1 LSEEIEEPALT
12 PSKALYGTGVTGTFS
27 DSLSHRYLSLLAVA
41 VGVTVSQMSYLRAAE
56 SLSRNIL
63 QLLWGRLVDRK
74 GKRSFIA
81 IGRFLNGIVL
91 ASLVFVEAPVWVM
104 LLMIG
109 VAICWS
115 IITPAWSSLLGDY
128 TTYSGRGEV
137 IGRISALSQTG
148 SLGAMIGAFL
158 ISINQMGETTPES
171 FKLLLAV
178 SAVMSIVSGAMSLFI
193 EEKPPDQEA
202 RELDLLVVFRDLR
215 LRRYLTVNV
224 VYGIGM
230 SFAWPLFPFI
240 IVNKLSLKI
249 WQVAAFSIFSAASSI
264 LSQRYSGKLMDRIGR
279 RPVVVFSRVI
289 MAVSPLFYVVATNW
303 VHIAMS
309 EIIMGLGMGAW
320 MSSGPTYI
328 IDLAPVEM
336 RATYLA
342 ANTAVFGVATFIGNL
357 LGGYVTDNFLSVGGT
372 LQGINTGLMISAGLR
387 FLIGLL
393 FFRIHETYPASEREP
408 SA

>member
-12 PSKALYGTGVTGTFS
+12 PSKALYGTGVSGTFS
-27 DSLSHRYLSLLAVA
+27 DSISHRYLSLLAVA

-63 QLLWGRLVDRK
+63 QLFWGRLVDRK
-74 GKRSFIA
+74 GKRIFIA
-81 IGRFLNGIVL
+81 IGRFLNGIII

-104 LLMIG
+104 LLMIC

-115 IITPAWSSLLGDY
+115 ILTPAWSSLLGDY
-128 TTYSGRGEV
+128 TTHSSRGEV

-148 SLGAMIGAFL
+148 SLGAMIVAFL
-158 ISINQMGETTPES
+158 LSINQVGETTPES
-171 FKLLLAV
+171 FKLLLAL
-178 SAVMSIVSGAMSLFI
+178 SAGMSIVSGAMSLFI
-193 EEKPPDQEA
+193 EEKPPDQEK
-202 RELDLLVVFRDLR
+202 RDLDLLVVFRDLR
-215 LRRYLTVNV
+215 LRTYLMVNV

-240 IVNKLSLKI
+240 IVDKLSLKI
-249 WQVAAFSIFSAASSI
+249 WQVAAFSIFSAASAMF
-264 LSQRYSGKLMDRIGR
+264 SQRYSGKLMDRIGR

-289 MAVSPLFYVVATNW
+289 MAVSPLFYVVATSW
-303 VHIAMS
+303 VHVAMS
-309 EIIMGLGMGAW
+309 EVIMGLGMGAW

-372 LQGINTGLMISAGLR
+372 LQGINTGLMISACLR
-387 FLIGLL
+387 FILGLL
-393 FFRIHETYPASEREP
+393 FLRIHETYPKGEREP

>member
-1 LSEEIEEPALT
+1 LSDEIEEPALT
-12 PSKALYGTGVTGTFS
+12 PSKALYGTGVSGTFS
-27 DSLSHRYLSLLAVA
+27 DSISHRYLSLLAVA

-63 QLLWGRLVDRK
+63 QLIWGRLVDRK
-74 GKRSFIA
+74 GKRIFIA
-81 IGRFLNGIVL
+81 IGRFLNGIIIG
-91 ASLVFVEAPVWVM
+91 SLVFVEAPVWVM
-104 LLMIG
+104 LLMIC

-128 TTYSGRGEV
+128 TTYSRRGEV

-148 SLGAMIGAFL
+148 SLGAMIVAFT
-158 ISINQMGETTPES
+158 ISFNQVGEITPES
-171 FKLLLAV
+171 FKLLLAL
-178 SAVMSIVSGAMSLFI
+178 SAGMSIVSGVLSLFI
-193 EEKPPDQEA
+193 EEKPTDQEGK
-202 RELDLLVVFRDLR
+202 ELDLLVVFRDTR
-215 LRRYLTVNV
+215 LRRYLMVNF

-240 IVNKLSLKI
+240 IVDKLSLKI
-249 WQVAAFSIFSAASSI
+249 WQVAAFSIFSAASSMF
-264 LSQRYSGKLMDRIGR
+264 SQRYMGKLMDRIGR
-279 RPVVVFSRVI
+279 RPVVVFSRII

-303 VHIAMS
+303 GHIAVS

-320 MSSGPTYI
+320 MSSGSTYI

-342 ANTAVFGVATFIGNL
+342 ANTAVFGVATFMGNL

-387 FLIGLL
+387 FFIGLI
-393 FFRIHETYPASEREP
+393 FFRIHETYPKSEREP

>member
-1 LSEEIEEPALT
+1 MREETEEPALT
-12 PSKALYGTGVTGTFS
+12 PSKALYGTGVSGTFS
-27 DSLSHRYLSLLAVA
+27 DSISHRYLSLLAVA

-63 QLLWGRLVDRK
+63 QLFWGRLVDRK
-74 GKRSFIA
+74 GKRRFIA
-81 IGRFLNGIVL
+81 IGRFLNGIII

-104 LLMIG
+104 LLMIC

-128 TTYSGRGEV
+128 TTYSSRGEV

-148 SLGAMIGAFL
+148 SLGAMIVAFL
-158 ISINQMGETTPES
+158 LSINQVGETTPES
-171 FKLLLAV
+171 FKLLLAL
-178 SAVMSIVSGAMSLFI
+178 SAGMSIVSGAMSLFI
-193 EEKPPDQEA
+193 EEKPPDQEE
-202 RELDLLVVFRDLR
+202 RDLDLLVVFRDLR
-215 LRRYLTVNV
+215 LRTYLMVNV

-240 IVNKLSLKI
+240 IVDKLSLKI
-249 WQVAAFSIFSAASSI
+249 WQVAAFSIFSAASAMF
-264 LSQRYSGKLMDRIGR
+264 SQRYSGKLMDRIGR

-289 MAVSPLFYVVATNW
+289 MAVSPLFYVVATSW
-303 VHIAMS
+303 VHVAMS
-309 EIIMGLGMGAW
+309 EVIMGLGMGAW

-357 LGGYVTDNFLSVGGT
+357 LGGYVTDNFLSAGGT

-387 FLIGLL
+387 LILGLL
-393 FFRIHETYPASEREP
+393 FLRIHETYPKSERET
-408 SA
+408 SS

>member
-1 LSEEIEEPALT
+1 MSEEIEEPALT
-12 PSKALYGTGVTGTFS
+12 PSKALYGTGVSGTFS
-27 DSLSHRYLSLLAVA
+27 DSISHRYLSLLAVA

-63 QLLWGRLVDRK
+63 QLFWGRLVDRK
-74 GKRSFIA
+74 GKRIFIA
-81 IGRFLNGIVL
+81 IGRFLNGIII

-104 LLMIG
+104 LLMIC

-115 IITPAWSSLLGDY
+115 ILTPAWSSLLGDY
-128 TTYSGRGEV
+128 TTYSSRGEV

-148 SLGAMIGAFL
+148 SLGAMIVAFL
-158 ISINQMGETTPES
+158 LSINQVGETTPES
-171 FKLLLAV
+171 FKLLLAL
-178 SAVMSIVSGAMSLFI
+178 SAGMSIVSGAMSLFI
-193 EEKPPDQEA
+193 EEKPPDQEE
-202 RELDLLVVFRDLR
+202 RELNLLVVFRDLR
-215 LRRYLTVNV
+215 LRTYLMVNV

-240 IVNKLSLKI
+240 IVDKLSLKI
-249 WQVAAFSIFSAASSI
+249 WQVAAFSIFSAASSMF
-264 LSQRYSGKLMDRIGR
+264 SQRYSGKLMDRIGR

-289 MAVSPLFYVVATNW
+289 MAVSPLFYVVATSW

-309 EIIMGLGMGAW
+309 EVIMGFGMGAW

-387 FLIGLL
+387 LILGLL
-393 FFRIHETYPASEREP
+393 FLRIHETYPTSERET
-408 SA
+408 SS

>member
-1 LSEEIEEPALT
+1 MSEEIEEPALT
-12 PSKALYGTGVTGTFS
+12 PSKALYGTGVLGTFS
-27 DSLSHRYLSLLAVA
+27 DSISHRYLSLLAVA

-63 QLLWGRLVDRK
+63 QLFWGRLVDRK
-74 GKRSFIA
+74 GKRIFIA
-81 IGRFLNGIVL
+81 IGRFLNGIII

-104 LLMIG
+104 LLMIC

-128 TTYSGRGEV
+128 TTHSSRGEV

-148 SLGAMIGAFL
+148 SLGAMIVAFL
-158 ISINQMGETTPES
+158 LSVNQVGETTPES
-171 FKLLLAV
+171 FKLLLAL
-178 SAVMSIVSGAMSLFI
+178 SAGMSIVSGAMSLFI
-193 EEKPPDQEA
+193 EEKLPDQEE

-215 LRRYLTVNV
+215 LRTYLMVNV

-240 IVNKLSLKI
+240 IVDKLSLKI
-249 WQVAAFSIFSAASSI
+249 WQVAAFSILSAASSMF
-264 LSQRYSGKLMDRIGR
+264 SQRYSGKLMDRIGR

-289 MAVSPLFYVVATNW
+289 MAVSPLFYVVATSW
-303 VHIAMS
+303 VHVAMS

-357 LGGYVTDNFLSVGGT
+357 LGGYVTENFLSVGGT

-387 FLIGLL
+387 FLLGLL
-393 FFRIHETYPASEREP
+393 FFRIHETYPTGERET
-408 SA
+408 SS

>member
-1 LSEEIEEPALT
+1 MREETEEPALT
-12 PSKALYGTGVTGTFS
+12 PPKALYGTGVTGTFS
-27 DSLSHRYLSLLAVA
+27 DSLSQRYLSLLAVA

-74 GKRSFIA
+74 GKRTFIA
-81 IGRFLNGIVL
+81 IGRFLNGIIL

-128 TTYSGRGEV
+128 TTHSNRGAV

-148 SLGAMIGAFL
+148 SLGAMIVAFL
-158 ISINQMGETTPES
+158 LSINQVGETTPES
-171 FKLLLAV
+171 FKLLLAL
-178 SAVMSIVSGAMSLFI
+178 SAGMSIVSGVMSLFI
-193 EEKPPDQEA
+193 EEKPPDQEG

-215 LRRYLTVNV
+215 LRRYLIVNV
-224 VYGIGM
+224 VYGIAM

-240 IVNKLSLKI
+240 IVDKLSLKI
-249 WQVAAFSIFSAASSI
+249 WQVAAYSIFSAASSMF
-264 LSQRYSGKLMDRIGR
+264 SQRYSGKLMDRIGR

-289 MAVSPLFYVVATNW
+289 MAGSPLFYVIATNW
-303 VHIAMS
+303 THIAIS

-328 IDLAPVEM
+328 IDLAPEEM

-342 ANTAVFGVATFIGNL
+342 ANTAVFGVATFVGNL
-357 LGGYVTDNFLSVGGT
+357 LGGYVTDNFLAVGGA

-387 FLIGLL
+387 FLTGLL
-393 FFRIHETYPASEREP
+393 FFSIHETYPASEREP

>member
-1 LSEEIEEPALT
+1 MSEEIEEPALT
-12 PSKALYGTGVTGTFS
+12 PSKALYGTGVSGTFS
-27 DSLSHRYLSLLAVA
+27 DSISHRYLSLLAVA

-63 QLLWGRLVDRK
+63 QLFWGRLVDRK
-74 GKRSFIA
+74 GKRIFIA
-81 IGRFLNGIVL
+81 IGRFLNGIII

-104 LLMIG
+104 LLMIC

-128 TTYSGRGEV
+128 TTHSSRGEV

-148 SLGAMIGAFL
+148 SLGAMIVAFL
-158 ISINQMGETTPES
+158 LSVNQVGETTPES
-171 FKLLLAV
+171 FKLLLAL
-178 SAVMSIVSGAMSLFI
+178 SAGMSIVSGVMSLFI
-193 EEKPPDQEA
+193 EEKLPDQEE

-215 LRRYLTVNV
+215 LRTYLMVNV

-240 IVNKLSLKI
+240 IVDKLSLKI
-249 WQVAAFSIFSAASSI
+249 WQVAAFSILSAASSMF
-264 LSQRYSGKLMDRIGR
+264 SQRYSGKLMDRIGR

-289 MAVSPLFYVVATNW
+289 MAVSPLFYVVATSW
-303 VHIAMS
+303 VHVAMS

-357 LGGYVTDNFLSVGGT
+357 LGGYVTENFLSVGGT

-387 FLIGLL
+387 FLLGLL
-393 FFRIHETYPASEREP
+393 FFRIHETYPTGERET
-408 SA
+408 SS